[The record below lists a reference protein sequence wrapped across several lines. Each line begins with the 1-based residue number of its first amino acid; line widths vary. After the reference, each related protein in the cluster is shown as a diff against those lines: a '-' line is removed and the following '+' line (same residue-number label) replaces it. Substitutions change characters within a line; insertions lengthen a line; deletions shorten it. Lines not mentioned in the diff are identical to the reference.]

1 MAAGKKEVS
10 WEFVHETSGKK
21 YFLVKKSDTE
31 YFVFRTPATISGET
45 KDDYTLSEWEGEIV
59 PWGGVWGGVPVKV
72 RGWLAR
78 KKIKPDTKNQKILV
92 PQS

>member
-59 PWGGVWGGVPVKV
+59 PWGGVPLKV
-72 RGWLAR
+72 RGWLSR
-78 KKIKPDTKNQKILV
+78 KKLGPNTKDQKILV
-92 PQS
+92 FPS